1 MLKKVMKLIDVIEE
15 DDDVTNVFHN
25 MEMTEELI
33 TELEK

>member
-1 MLKKVMKLIDVIEE
+1 MKLIDVIEE